1 MKNLILLLL
10 IACNLC
16 AFSEPKEVPHKTYKI
31 IVKNNLSADENF
43 ALAGRTLIDNDYTIA
58 IKDKDFYTIKTA
70 KRELYKSRMGS
81 YFLNFSIKDH
91 SISVTGECFAD
102 LTLNF
107 GGVRTENSS
116 FKICYKG
123 MNGSLE
129 KDAFIRMADFAKKMG
144 TEFECVTE

>member
-16 AFSEPKEVPHKTYKI
+16 EFSEPKEFPHKTYKI

-43 ALAGRTLIDNDYTIA
+43 TLTGRTLIDNDYTIA

-81 YFLNFSIKDH
+81 YFLNFSNKDH

-123 MNGSLE
+123 
-129 KDAFIRMADFAKKMG
+129 
-144 TEFECVTE
+144 